1 MRSLHLH
8 IRSEYGIENVRL
20 FWQWE
25 RLECKMVDFHNH
37 KRFLLRCL
45 SADLIPVSIRL
56 KSNIRTP
63 KGCSIIKRAERAL
76 LNERIR
82 SINNTITMLELQ
94 WDTCKNKLGGIINK
108 EIMEEC
114 TKFIKLRSEARHNNT
129 LERQTAKY
137 KQLCHKNTG
146 GCSNIQDDNHGKQGE
161 FGSQQ
166 QDNSINTPDHVQR
179 TKWVINISNQP
190 SQQCKRAY

>member
-8 IRSEYGIENVRL
+8 IRSECGIENVGL

-25 RLECKMVDFHNH
+25 RLECKMADFHNH
-37 KRFLLRCL
+37 RRFSLRCL
-45 SADLIPVSIRL
+45 SSDLIPVSIRL
-56 KSNIRTP
+56 KCNIRTP
-63 KGCSIIKRAERAL
+63 KSCSIIRRAEGSL

-94 WDTCKNKLGGIINK
+94 WDTCINKPASIINK

-114 TKFIKLRSEARHNNT
+114 TKFIKFRREARHNKT

-137 KQLCHKNTG
+137 NCLCHKTQVATQTFKMV
-146 GCSNIQDDNHGKQGE
+146 IM
-161 FGSQQ
+161 
-166 QDNSINTPDHVQR
+166 INKVGMVLKT
-179 TKWVINISNQP
+179 T
-190 SQQCKRAY
+190 